1 MKISFL
7 IILII
12 SFNSC
17 QNQTSIPEKV
27 ADYLNE
33 VIDLL
38 EKNSINKNAI
48 DWNAFRKDVFKKS
61 QHAKSIEDTYPVITY
76 AVTKLNDHHS
86 YFKSNFE
93 SHSNS
98 DDKPLPEL
106 TDEKT
111 PDDIGYIRVPFCIGT
126 ENEYEKYISAIR
138 SKIRTQSMKNLKG
151 WIIDLRRNFGGN
163 MWPMLLSI
171 EPLIGNGILGYFA
184 DADNN
189 FHSWKLNKGKAFID
203 DELILETAFFA
214 EPELSNA
221 FVAILTDENTASSGE
236 AVAVALKGR
245 PHSKSFGKQTFGV
258 STGCVSHQLSDG
270 STINLAETVFADRKM
285 NKYGFKINPD
295 EAVEENQTLQSGIEW
310 IYKMYRNNN

>member
-1 MKISFL
+1 MRTTLL
-7 IILII
+7 IILMI
-12 SFNSC
+12 SFSSC
-17 QNQTSIPEKV
+17 QNQTRIPGKV

-48 DWNAFRKDVFKKS
+48 DWKDLRKDIFKKA

-86 YFKSNFE
+86 YFKSINE
-93 SHSNS
+93 AQSNTN
-98 DDKPLPEL
+98 DKPLPEL
-106 TDEKT
+106 TNEQT

-126 ENEYEKYISAIR
+126 ESDYEKYISAIR
-138 SKIRTQSMKNLKG
+138 SKIRSQSMKNLKG
-151 WIIDLRRNFGGN
+151 WIIDLRGNFGGN

-171 EPLIGNGILGYFA
+171 EPFIGNGILGYFA

-203 DELILETAFFA
+203 NELILETTYFE
-214 EPELSNA
+214 EPNLSHKY
-221 FVAILTDENTASSGE
+221 VAILIDENTASSGE

-245 PHSKSFGKQTFGV
+245 THSKSFGKATFGV

-285 NKYGFKINPD
+285 NKYGFKIIPD
-295 EAVEENQTLQSGIEW
+295 EITDENQALQSGIEW
-310 IYKMYRNNN
+310 IYTMYGSNH